1 MIEALRAALE
11 IQGLKVQRVTPLT
24 GGMIN
29 QSARLETNE
38 GPIFIKL
45 NVNAPPEL
53 FQKEAQ
59 GLRALAASQTVRVPQ
74 VLHVADATSETP
86 AFLLL
91 EWIEAAPPAEQAAMT
106 RRFAEDLAALHQ
118 APAPDEF
125 GWQQD
130 NYLGE
135 LLQINTPCA
144 SWPQFYSECRLE
156 PQIALARQRKLL
168 PLHRER
174 LLFSILNRLDGW
186 LSDFEAHPSLLHG
199 DLWSGNYITSGQQ
212 TVLVDP
218 AVYYGE
224 REIEMAFIELFG
236 DFPPGFMSAYQHV
249 FPLQNGYHKRRT
261 LHQLYPLLVHLNHF
275 GETYGI
281 LLDNACHQILETFR
295 L

>member
-1 MIEALRAALE
+1 
-11 IQGLKVQRVTPLT
+11 
-24 GGMIN
+24 
-29 QSARLETNE
+29 
-38 GPIFIKL
+38 
-45 NVNAPPEL
+45 
-53 FQKEAQ
+53 
-59 GLRALAASQTVRVPQ
+59 
-74 VLHVADATSETP
+74 
-86 AFLLL
+86 
-91 EWIEAAPPAEQAAMT
+91 MT

-118 APAPDEF
+118 APVPDGF

-135 LLQINTPCA
+135 LVQINTPCA
-144 SWPQFYSECRLE
+144 SWPQFYRECRLE

-174 LLFSILNRLDGW
+174 PLFSILNHLEPW
-186 LSDFEAHPSLLHG
+186 LSDFEARPSLLHG

-224 REIEMAFIELFG
+224 REMELAFVELFG
-236 DFPPGFMSAYQHV
+236 DFPPGFLSAYQHF
-249 FPLQNGYHKRRT
+249 FPLQEGYQRRRA

-281 LLDNACHQILETFR
+281 LLDNACRQILETYQS
-295 L
+295 